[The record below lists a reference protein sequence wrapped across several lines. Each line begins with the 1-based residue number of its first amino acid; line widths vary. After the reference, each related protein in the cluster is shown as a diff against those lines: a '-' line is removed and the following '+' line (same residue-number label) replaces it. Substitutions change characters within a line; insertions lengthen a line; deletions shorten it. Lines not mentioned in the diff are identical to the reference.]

1 MIETIIL
8 ITCNNYFVS
17 GSGIIADLFVPIIG
31 KNIKP
36 EMSTPQRSNQ
46 SLFPLLDY
54 FNSLDNKS
62 RFLCL
67 CHVAICMTHKGDLT
81 ET

>member
-1 MIETIIL
+1 MIIL

-17 GSGIIADLFVPIIG
+17 GSRIIADLFVPIIG
-31 KNIKP
+31 KNIMP
-36 EMSTPQRSNQ
+36 VTSTAQRQIRACS
-46 SLFPLLDY
+46 LDY
-54 FNSLDNKS
+54 FNYLDNKS
-62 RFLCL
+62 RFPCL